1 MIPVKLIMLG
11 NVGVGKTSLMYQFV
25 HNSYYDSMPATVSF
39 YIQLVIY
46 RIMLLEKLNYF
57 LIM

>member
-25 HNSYYDSMPATVSF
+25 HNSYYDSIPSTVSF

-46 RIMLLEKLNYF
+46 HIMLLEKLNYF